1 MLLLN
6 TFDKC
11 SFSKIDCKNSLL
23 VKLKKDYTFSIA
35 LSPLTLSLELLMF
48 RTVAQVQA
56 ATQYRQ
62 KFTYHLLKQ
71 LLTQ

>member
-23 VKLKKDYTFSIA
+23 EKLPKDYTFSIT
-35 LSPLTLSLELLMF
+35 LSPLTLLLELLMF
-48 RTVAQVQA
+48 RTVAHMQA
-56 ATQYRQ
+56 ATQYR
-62 KFTYHLLKQ
+62 KKLTYHLLKQ